1 MANNEENLLQEEWFT
16 LDDIQPVE
24 CQQELYCIAVDS
36 PAKQF
41 LAGRLGIPTHNT
53 EEGKAED
60 ELKGEATMIIGSIA
74 RLGRAAGV
82 HLIVATQRPDAAILP
97 GEVKANLGVRINC
110 GRTDTNASSMIL
122 GTSDGVRVKANP
134 RGRLFVRIYGN
145 GDHGQGFFAQP
156 SWIDEYLAKH
166 GQNPDGS
173 PIAQP
178 RSKLANITDFDE
190 LSEGGLDAHSGVDNE
205 SAIQKIRDEE
215 RQREISLGNADEEEE
230 ADGEEADEFE
240 FEDVEDEDE
249 STPESD
255 KADEAPSDRPDLSTG
270 GVDPAKFHRPEEDWD
285 SDLDELIQEN
295 FE

>member
-178 RSKLANITDFDE
+178 RSKLANIT
-190 LSEGGLDAHSGVDNE
+190 GVLMP
-205 SAIQKIRDEE
+205 I
-215 RQREISLGNADEEEE
+215 L
-230 ADGEEADEFE
+230 
-240 FEDVEDEDE
+240 E
-249 STPESD
+249 STM
-255 KADEAPSDRPDLSTG
+255 KALSRRSAMRSVREKFPLGMRTRKRKRMERKPMSSNLKMLKMRTRALLNPIKPMKRLAIDRTCQRGASIRLNSTAPKKIGIAILTS
-270 GVDPAKFHRPEEDWD
+270 
-285 SDLDELIQEN
+285 
-295 FE
+295 